1 MKVCIGYKCDIGTT
15 KKVNQDAILIKCANT
30 IKGKVCM
37 LAVCDGMGG
46 LSQGELASTTV
57 ILELSKWFE
66 RYLPQIIV
74 KDTYE
79 NEIKE
84 SILKILNSVNIR
96 IKEYGENKDI
106 KLGTTLSLLLVINN
120 VYYIYNIGDSRTYII
135 NESVNQITKD
145 QSYVQREVDLGR
157 LTTEQA
163 RCHPKRNILLQ
174 CIGVSENIEIDS
186 YTGNVK
192 EGTAFLL
199 GSDGFCHEIKNG
211 EMLEIFAVNEFIDDD
226 MLTTKCSDI
235 VEKIKLRGE
244 KDNISVIAAK
254 FI

>member
-1 MKVCIGYKCDIGTT
+1 M
-15 KKVNQDAILIKCANT
+15 
-30 IKGKVCM
+30 
-37 LAVCDGMGG
+37 
-46 LSQGELASTTV
+46 
-57 ILELSKWFE
+57 ILEQQK
-66 RYLPQIIV
+66 
-74 KDTYE
+74 
-79 NEIKE
+79 N
-84 SILKILNSVNIR
+84 R

-135 NESVNQITKD
+135 NESVNEITKD

-192 EGTAFLL
+192 EGTVNNSSVNIIFNTPSMKSKGGKNKFNAF
-199 GSDGFCHEIKNG
+199 SFERAYN
-211 EMLEIFAVNEFIDDD
+211 
-226 MLTTKCSDI
+226 
-235 VEKIKLRGE
+235 
-244 KDNISVIAAK
+244 
-254 FI
+254 